1 MQNYITYRNTV
12 CQKVKKVLQQ
22 SQAAEQSSVWC
33 AVCGGELGWAGLGW
47 AVDMWAAG
55 DIIVTRCVAT
65 LQPPAQSSSAA
76 PAPQAGH
83 PAVSVFNSVR

>member
-1 MQNYITYRNTV
+1 MPGCR
-12 CQKVKKVLQQ
+12 
-22 SQAAEQSSVWC
+22 AERC
-33 AVCGGELGWAGLGW
+33 LVCGVRGRAGLGWAGLGWAGLGW

-83 PAVSVFNSVR
+83 PAVSVFNSVK